1 MDRGFDSPN
10 LQVTD
15 GRNDVVNSNFQ
26 FHYGSSLSSAVA
38 RMAEFKELVLS
49 EEANIDFGTT
59 ARTSTTTFASSSSTI
74 SRTRSRGPASSA
86 LRWKRTL

>member
-1 MDRGFDSPN
+1 MMDRGFDSPN

-15 GRNDVVNSNFQ
+15 GRDDVVNSNFQ

-59 ARTSTTTFASSSSTI
+59 ARTSTTTFVFQ
-74 SRTRSRGPASSA
+74 RGPNHATATVVGWPNVAQERSA
-86 LRWKRTL
+86 